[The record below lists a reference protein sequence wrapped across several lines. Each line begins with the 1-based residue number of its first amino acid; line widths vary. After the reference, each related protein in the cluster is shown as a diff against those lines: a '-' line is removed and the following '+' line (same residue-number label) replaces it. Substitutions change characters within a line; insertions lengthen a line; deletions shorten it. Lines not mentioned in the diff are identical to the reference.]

1 LPAFTFTIDH
11 FLLCIPLS
19 PFVIAFF
26 EYSFIFSFIL
36 DSVNRLVAKKQNSFA
51 TLFYPLRSS
60 VSQFILRRSLV
71 FRLAIP

>member
-1 LPAFTFTIDH
+1 